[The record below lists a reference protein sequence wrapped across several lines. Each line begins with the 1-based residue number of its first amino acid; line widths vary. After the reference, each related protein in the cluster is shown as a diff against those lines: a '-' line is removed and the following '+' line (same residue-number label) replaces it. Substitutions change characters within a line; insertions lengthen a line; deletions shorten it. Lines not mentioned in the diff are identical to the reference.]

1 MSATAVHPR
10 TTGDATLPRGRTAL
24 AALVLAALALVVAT
38 ACSRAV
44 AVGSAP
50 AVTYAVNVTNA
61 SGADLAVSWDDGAG
75 PRTLGLVSAG
85 GTERF
90 IIAAPRRTSI
100 TVSGATPDGSRTV
113 GPVSV
118 ELRPGTPA
126 SITLR

>member
-1 MSATAVHPR
+1 MSATTVHLLP
-10 TTGDATLPRGRTAL
+10 TGDATHPRGRTAL
-24 AALVLAALALVVAT
+24 AATALAALVLIAVT

-44 AVGSAP
+44 AVSSAP

-85 GTERF
+85 RTERF

-100 TVSGATPDGSRTV
+100 TVSGATPDGSRTA
-113 GPVSV
+113 GPVTV
-118 ELRPGTPA
+118 DLRPGTPA
-126 SITLR
+126 SVTLR